1 MLEVSEKEVINRF
14 HIDNP
19 WWKANHLID
28 DELQSFPERAY
39 LKAFELLV
47 QDLEVRRA
55 VILMGPRR
63 VGKTVM
69 CYQTI
74 QVLINKG
81 VAPNAILYLSLDTPV
96 YSGIA
101 LEKLLNIFLQL
112 HERGKKQTLYVFY
125 DEIQYLKHW
134 EVHLKSLVD
143 TYRYIRFIASG
154 SAAAA
159 LKLKSQESGAGRFT
173 EFMLPPLT
181 FSEYLGFV
189 GRESELIV
197 GQDEHGNFL
206 TSDIKALNGC
216 FIDYINIGGYPEA
229 VFSERIRRN
238 PSRYIR
244 SDIIDKVL
252 LRDLPSLYG
261 INDIQELNRL
271 FATLAYNSG
280 QEVSYEAL
288 SRTSGV
294 AKNTIKKYIE
304 YLEAAFLIVTVKRV
318 DNNSKRFKRAVTL
331 KVYLTNPSMRAALFE
346 PVSDGHESMG
356 SIVETAIFSQWMH
369 NRDATK
375 VIHYARWKGGEVDIV
390 YLKTSEQKP
399 EWAIEIKWSDRYI
412 DHLSE
417 LSSLIEFCKMNSL
430 EEPLVTSKT
439 TCAMVDYEGLK
450 IEFTPSSLYCYT
462 VGKNTTGHETER
474 RLSRQRS

>member
-1 MLEVSEKEVINRF
+1 MLEVSENEVINRF
-14 HIDNP
+14 HLDNP
-19 WWKANHLID
+19 WWEKDGSID
-28 DELQSFPERAY
+28 EELQSLPHRAY
-39 LKAFELLV
+39 LDAFEALV
-47 QDLEVRRA
+47 KDLEVRRA

-74 QVLINKG
+74 QSLINEEID
-81 VAPNAILYLSLDTPV
+81 PRRILYLSLDTPI
-96 YSGIA
+96 YSGIS
-101 LEKLLNIFLQL
+101 LEKLLGIFLQM
-112 HERGKKQTLYVFY
+112 HEEKNGNIFYVFY
-125 DEIQYLKHW
+125 DEIQYLKNW

-143 TYRYIRFIASG
+143 TYRNIRFVASG

-173 EFMLPPLT
+173 DFMLPALT
-181 FSEYLGFV
+181 FSEYLAFV
-189 GRESELIV
+189 GVETELITRGKEDGDYIV
-197 GQDEHGNFL
+197 
-206 TSDIKALNGC
+206 SDIDTLNGH
-216 FIDYINIGGYPEA
+216 FINYINIGGYPEA
-229 VFSERIRRN
+229 VFSERIRSN
-238 PSRYIR
+238 PARYIR

-261 INDIQELNRL
+261 ISDIQELNKL

-280 QEVSYEAL
+280 QEVSYESL
-288 SRTSGV
+288 SKTSGI

-318 DNNSKRFKRAVTL
+318 DDNSKRFKRAVTL

-346 PVSDGHESMG
+346 PISAEQQAMG

-369 NRDATK
+369 DSQAMK

-390 YLKTSEQKP
+390 YIDASRQKP
-399 EWAIEIKWSDRYI
+399 AWVVEVKWSDRYI
-412 DHLSE
+412 EHPNE
-417 LSSLIEFCKMNSL
+417 LSSIIDFCKKNSL
-430 EEPLVTSKT
+430 DEASVTSRNISGT
-439 TCAMVDYEGLK
+439 ITFDGLP

-462 VGKNTTGHETER
+462 VGKNVTRHEAER
-474 RLSRQRS
+474 RLHKS

>member
-14 HIDNP
+14 RLDNP
-19 WWKANHLID
+19 WWNAAHSID
-28 DELQSFPERAY
+28 EELQNMPKRAY
-39 LKAFELLV
+39 LSAFESLV

-55 VILMGPRR
+55 VILMGPKR

-69 CYQTI
+69 CFQTI
-74 QVLINKG
+74 QTLIRGG
-81 VAPNAILYLSLDTPV
+81 VEPNGILYLSLDTPI
-96 YSGIA
+96 YSGVA
-101 LEKLLNIFLQL
+101 LEALLNLFLQL
-112 HERGKKQTLYVFY
+112 HERQNKNTLYVFY

-134 EVHLKSLVD
+134 GIHLKSLVD
-143 TYRYIRFIASG
+143 TYRNIRFVASG

-181 FSEYLGFV
+181 FSEYLKFIGKEDV
-189 GRESELIV
+189 LIPGRKEN
-197 GQDEHGNFL
+197 GKFM
-206 TSDIKALNGC
+206 TSDIHSLNEH

-229 VFSERIRRN
+229 VFSERIRSN
-238 PSRYIR
+238 PARYIR
-244 SDIIDKVL
+244 NDIIDKVL

-288 SRTSGV
+288 SRSSGV

-346 PVSDGHESMG
+346 PVSDGQEVMG

-369 NRDATK
+369 NSDATK
-375 VIHYARWKGGEVDIV
+375 TIHYARWKSGEVDIV
-390 YLKTSEQKP
+390 YLKPSEQKP
-399 EWAIEIKWSDRYI
+399 DWVVEIKWSDRYI
-412 DHLSE
+412 EHLNG
-417 LSSLIEFCKMNSL
+417 LSSLIEFCKNNGLPVAS
-430 EEPLVTSKT
+430 VTSKST
-439 TCAMVDYEGLK
+439 YGTIDHEGIK

-462 VGKNTTGHETER
+462 VGKNTTGYETER
-474 RLSRQRS
+474 RLSR